1 MRKAFL
7 EADRDGSGT
16 LNFREF
22 TEFVWEKNRSAR
34 MTKVLQS
41 FANITTDEI
50 SFSDFEKMVE
60 GSGADVLMPIMEVEI
75 EQDTDSSLDNFAQ
88 SLLPYHALLS

>member
-1 MRKAFL
+1 MDETGTAECVSAMRKAFL

-50 SFSDFEKMVE
+50 SFSDFNLSRRCVLVLGVE
-60 GSGADVLMPIMEVEI
+60 GR
-75 EQDTDSSLDNFAQ
+75 
-88 SLLPYHALLS
+88 